1 MNPVLSALVSIAF
14 HGLAYAM
21 VLYLISVGLSVT
33 MGLMGFI
40 NLAHGVFAMAGG
52 YVAVSLMNRSGVPL
66 FAALAIACAVVA
78 AASMVLERALYAR
91 LYGAAELDQVLFTIG
106 LVFVMIASVTLVFGP
121 ENQPLALPPM

>member
-1 MNPVLSALVSIAF
+1 MEAVFSAFVSIVF

-52 YVAVSLMNRSGVPL
+52 YVAVTLMNR
-66 FAALAIACAVVA
+66 
-78 AASMVLERALYAR
+78 
-91 LYGAAELDQVLFTIG
+91 T
-106 LVFVMIASVTLVFGP
+106 
-121 ENQPLALPPM
+121 